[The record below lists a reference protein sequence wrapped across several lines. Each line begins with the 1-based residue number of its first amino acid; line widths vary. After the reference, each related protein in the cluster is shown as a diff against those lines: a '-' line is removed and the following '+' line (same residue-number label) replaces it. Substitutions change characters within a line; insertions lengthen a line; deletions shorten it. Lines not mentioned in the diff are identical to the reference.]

1 MKSYVVL
8 LVTAMMLI
16 KPLWPIAEYIANYD
30 YITNVL
36 CENRDKPQLQCN
48 GKCYL
53 SKQLAKEAE
62 QNDQN
67 PFGER
72 FFIEMLQTVFFEP
85 LTTLSIEYSV
95 KSDSKNKIVY
105 LHNFFSSRHLLV
117 LIQPPENCLP
127 TSF

>member
-8 LVTAMMLI
+8 LVTAIMLI

-62 QNDQN
+62 QNDKN

-72 FFIEMLQTVFFEP
+72 LFSELLQTVFFEP
-85 LTTLSIEYSV
+85 I
-95 KSDSKNKIVY
+95 SDINLKALLFEREEN
-105 LHNFFSSRHLLV
+105 NFDTPLNLVQKLLGTD
-117 LIQPPENCLP
+117 IAEPPELG
-127 TSF
+127 